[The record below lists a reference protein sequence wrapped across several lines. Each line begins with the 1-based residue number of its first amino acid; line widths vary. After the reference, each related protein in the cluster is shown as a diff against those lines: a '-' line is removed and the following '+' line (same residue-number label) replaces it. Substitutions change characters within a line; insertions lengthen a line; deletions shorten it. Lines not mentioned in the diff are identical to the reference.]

1 MTTANYPANYKE
13 TEQRAFKEAEDFQRS
28 RKRRDMGIFD
38 ALNENIKAKDQ
49 ISYAAKE
56 NRKTAKEL
64 AEQYKSGSFKVSD
77 DVTVMPGYTDSGFT
91 LPGVQG
97 RSFGGLIGTGL
108 GAVAGGIIGLSYM
121 TYKAWL
127 GGYTPKNAVSIEY
140 FGLYWHFVDLIWVL
154 VFPFFYLY

>member
-1 MTTANYPANYKE
+1 MSALGNLPSNYKE
-13 TEQRAFKEAEDFQRS
+13 TEARAFKEADDFR

-97 RSFGGLIGTGL
+97 RSFGGLIGTVG
-108 GAVAGGIIGLSYM
+108 GAVAGSFIPGVGPMMGSQIGGKVGSY
-121 TYKAWL
+121 
-127 GGYTPKNAVSIEY
+127 
-140 FGLYWHFVDLIWVL
+140 F
-154 VFPFFYLY
+154 

>member
-1 MTTANYPANYKE
+1 MSALGNLPSNYKE
-13 TEQRAFKEAEDFQRS
+13 TEARAFKEADDFR

-108 GAVAGGIIGLSYM
+108 GAVAGGFIGGPAGAMKGAQFGGNVGSY
-121 TYKAWL
+121 
-127 GGYTPKNAVSIEY
+127 
-140 FGLYWHFVDLIWVL
+140 F
-154 VFPFFYLY
+154 

>member
-1 MTTANYPANYKE
+1 MSALGNLPSNYKE
-13 TEQRAFKEAEDFQRS
+13 TEARAFKEADDFR

-97 RSFGGLIGTGL
+97 RSFGGLIGTVG
-108 GAVAGGIIGLSYM
+108 GAVVGSAFGNPMMG
-121 TYKAWL
+121 AQL
-127 GGYTPKNAVSIEY
+127 GGKVGSY
-140 FGLYWHFVDLIWVL
+140 F
-154 VFPFFYLY
+154 

>member
-1 MTTANYPANYKE
+1 MLGNLPGNYKE
-13 TEQRAFKEAEDFQRS
+13 TEARAFKKADDFQSSR

-56 NRKTAKEL
+56 NRKPAKEL

-97 RSFGGLIGTGL
+97 RSFGGLIGT
-108 GAVAGGIIGLSYM
+108 VAG
-121 TYKAWL
+121 AAL
-127 GGYTPKNAVSIEY
+127 GGPLGIGAMSGAQLGGKVGSY
-140 FGLYWHFVDLIWVL
+140 F
-154 VFPFFYLY
+154 

>member
-1 MTTANYPANYKE
+1 MSALGNLPYNYKE
-13 TEQRAFKEAEDFQRS
+13 TEARAFKEADDY
-28 RKRRDMGIFD
+28 KRRSGRGAGIFE
-38 ALNENIKAKDQ
+38 AINKNLQAKDQ

-97 RSFGGLIGTGL
+97 RSFGGLIGTVG
-108 GAVAGGIIGLSYM
+108 GAVVGSAFGNPMMGANIGSRVGSY
-121 TYKAWL
+121 
-127 GGYTPKNAVSIEY
+127 
-140 FGLYWHFVDLIWVL
+140 F
-154 VFPFFYLY
+154 